1 MVDTPDPLAV
11 SRGRVA
17 AAVAELDRAGDLAA
31 ALEAVAHLEHLAGE
45 VRERLAVVAVLGE
58 GWSYARLGRALGTTR
73 QAASKTYGSAV
84 TAEMRRRRRQ
94 ITAQAVAAGEITVKE
109 IPT

>member
-1 MVDTPDPLAV
+1 MVDMPDPLAV
-11 SRGRVA
+11 TRGRIA
-17 AAVAELDRAGDLAA
+17 TAVAELDRAGDLAA
-31 ALEAVAHLEHLAGE
+31 ALEAIAHLEHIAGE
-45 VRERLAVVAVLGE
+45 VRERLAVAAVLSE

-84 TAEMRRRRRQ
+84 AAEMRRRRQ

-109 IPT
+109 ITT